1 MSRPDAPPP
10 APRRRARNLLV
21 VLPLLV
27 MLGVMVGLTA
37 ESVTLYRIFCQVT
50 GFGGTTRRADAAPK
64 QVTDRMVTVRFNAD
78 VNGGMPWL
86 FQPLQREVRIKVG
99 ETGMAWFRAQNL
111 ASRPVKGQATFNV
124 TPDKTGIYFNKIQC
138 FCFDEQ
144 VLQPGQS
151 VDMPVTFFVDPKLA
165 DDRRMDDIRTITLSY
180 TFFRA
185 ADDRTQ
191 TSDLAPPGAA
201 ATTQQ

>member
-1 MSRPDAPPP
+1 MSVATIGP
-10 APRRRARNLLV
+10 APHRNRNVGLILLALAV
-21 VLPLLV
+21 
-27 MLGVMVGLTA
+27 GMVGA
-37 ESVTLYRIFCQVT
+37 AYAAVPLYQLFCAAT
-50 GFGGTTRRADAAPK
+50 GYGGTPQIGPQASPGA
-64 QVTDRMVTVRFNAD
+64 VSRMITVRFNAD

-165 DDRRMDDIRTITLSY
+165 GDRNMDDIRTITLSY